1 MVTITDA
8 ATQRNPVIASPVYAP
23 SARSPMYL
31 DRSKREPGKLL
42 SHWNLV
48 VPEWVLNR
56 TWAEVT

>member
-1 MVTITDA
+1 
-8 ATQRNPVIASPVYAP
+8 
-23 SARSPMYL
+23 MYL